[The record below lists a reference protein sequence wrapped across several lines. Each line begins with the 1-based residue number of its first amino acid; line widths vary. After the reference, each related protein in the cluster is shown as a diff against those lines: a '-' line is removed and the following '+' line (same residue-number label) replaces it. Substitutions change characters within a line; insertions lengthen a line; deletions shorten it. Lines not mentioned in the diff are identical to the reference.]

1 VVSNAVAPESPAPP
15 ASASDGMEFAMGGRV
30 VI

>member
-1 VVSNAVAPESPAPP
+1 VAPESPVPP
-15 ASASDGMEFAMGGRV
+15 ASVSDGMEFAMGGRV